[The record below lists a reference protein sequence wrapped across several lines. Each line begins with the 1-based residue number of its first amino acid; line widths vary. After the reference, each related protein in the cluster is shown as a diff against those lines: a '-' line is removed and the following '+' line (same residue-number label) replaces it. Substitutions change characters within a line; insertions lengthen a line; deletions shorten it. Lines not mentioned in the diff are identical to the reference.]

1 MTEPKK
7 ERCGACTDGYITF
20 VTDDGHLSLRTCRKC
35 GGYGYIKVEP
45 LTNEE
50 WLKQA
55 NTERLAEHLLN
66 VWMDGAF
73 NVNAEFGLNEAQIE
87 QHKGYIVE
95 WLKQPHKPK
104 E

>member
-1 MTEPKK
+1 MQ
-7 ERCGACTDGYITF
+7 
-20 VTDDGHLSLRTCRKC
+20 
-35 GGYGYIKVEP
+35 
-45 LTNEE
+45 TNEE
-50 WLKQA
+50 YLRSCT
-55 NTERLAEHLLN
+55 TEQLAEYMLN

-95 WLKQPHKPK
+95 WLKQPHREK

>member
-1 MTEPKK
+1 MSCKLGDKCDNVFACNILRPNVELLGCNFYKPKK
-7 ERCGACTDGYITF
+7 
-20 VTDDGHLSLRTCRKC
+20 
-35 GGYGYIKVEP
+35 P
-45 LTNEE
+45 MTNEE
-50 WLKQA
+50 HIHSL
-55 NTERLAEHLLN
+55 NTEQLAEHLLN

-95 WLKQPHKPK
+95 WLKQPHSAK